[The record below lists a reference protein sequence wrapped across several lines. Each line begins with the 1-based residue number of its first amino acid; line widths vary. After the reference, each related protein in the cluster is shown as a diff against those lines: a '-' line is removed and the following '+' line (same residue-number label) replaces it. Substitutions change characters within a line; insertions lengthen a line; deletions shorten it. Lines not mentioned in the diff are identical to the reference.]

1 MGKRESKNEDFES
14 LNFSKIGKG
23 AFGSVYKVRRHDDK
37 NVYASKVISKS
48 MIIKKNLVD
57 QIRLETEIQYKLNHP
72 NILKLYDHY
81 EDDKNIYLVLEY
93 CPKGQL
99 YELLQKK

>member
-1 MGKRESKNEDFES
+1 
-14 LNFSKIGKG
+14 
-23 AFGSVYKVRRHDDK
+23 
-37 NVYASKVISKS
+37 